1 MMRFLVFLLIL
12 YAVFHVAVLF
22 KMAFAGILLAALFI
36 GLWVLW
42 RLKWVIL
49 GIFGLEELFGDR

>member
-1 MMRFLVFLLIL
+1 MRFLVFLLIL

-22 KMAFAGILLAALFI
+22 KLAFAFIVLAALVI
-36 GLWVLW
+36 GFGVLW

>member
-1 MMRFLVFLLIL
+1 MRFLVLLLIL
-12 YAVFHVAVLF
+12 VAIFHIGFLF
-22 KMAFAGILLAALFI
+22 KLAFALFFAAALTI
-36 GLWVLW
+36 GFCVLW

>member
-1 MMRFLVFLLIL
+1 MRFLVFLLIL
-12 YAVFHVAVLF
+12 FAIFHLAALF
-22 KMAFAGILLAALFI
+22 KMAFAVVILAALFI

-49 GIFGLEELFGDR
+49 AIFGLEELFGDR

>member
-12 YAVFHVAVLF
+12 YAAFHVAVLF

>member
-1 MMRFLVFLLIL
+1 MRFLVFLLAL
-12 YAVFHVAVLF
+12 YAIFHVAVLF
-22 KMAFAGILLAALFI
+22 KLAFAAIFLMALILGFWL
-36 GLWVLW
+36 LW

>member
-12 YAVFHVAVLF
+12 YAVFHVALLF
-22 KMAFAGILLAALFI
+22 KMAFAAVILAALVLGF
-36 GLWVLW
+36 WVLW

-49 GIFGLEELFGDR
+49 GIFGLEELFGD

>member
-1 MMRFLVFLLIL
+1 MRFLVFLLIL
-12 YAVFHVAVLF
+12 YAIFHVALLF
-22 KMAFAGILLAALFI
+22 KLAFAVIIVAALTI

-49 GIFGLEELFGDR
+49 GIFGLEELFGD